1 MDTQTWLKWNLLCY
15 VCVCVSAQ
23 PCLTLCDP
31 VDCSPPGKNTGVGS
45 YSLLQRIFPTQES
58 NLGLPHRR
66 QIIYCWS
73 PQGNPILYPNVPNF
87 ILIRKKKRP
96 SWSENKGDI
105 VGLRIPRVPT
115 AKTGVKLAESSSPGS
130 PAWSQEQKS
139 WDPEWLPGSQNPLR
153 CPPIP
158 GHVWLP
164 CPLPATDHGVCS
176 PIHFNSLKLFLT
188 STATTLSSPWAT
200 LNLS

>member
-1 MDTQTWLKWNLLCY
+1 M
-15 VCVCVSAQ
+15 CVCVLVLSRVWLFATPWIVVLQARILEWVAIPFCRGSSQ
-23 PCLTLCDP
+23 PRNQTWVSHIAGKLFTVGAPRETL
-31 VDCSPPGKNTGVGS
+31 
-45 YSLLQRIFPTQES
+45 Y
-58 NLGLPHRR
+58 
-66 QIIYCWS
+66 Y
-73 PQGNPILYPNVPNF
+73 ILIVPNF